1 MLEPFRGTATKMDRR
16 ERYLEHIEAMR
27 LVQDDLQS
35 RIWTAIPCVVTAF
48 PAASGI
54 SKMMLDCQPQIAG
67 TVLNEKTGEFDTLQM
82 QPLVDVPIEWP
93 GGGGCTLTFPI
104 KPGDECWV
112 VFGSRCIDGWWQKGP
127 GTAEAT
133 GDIGPPPK
141 QRMHDLSDAVAFVGH
156 RSKPREFD
164 VDTTTAQLRSDD
176 NAAIISIDPTAH
188 DIEVSTTD
196 GDVDVLAGQGN
207 VNITTSQGEV
217 NANGVT
223 IDKDGNM
230 NVPGNIVCAKTVT
243 GQTEVVA
250 GTGGTAVHMTTHKHP
265 TAATGSPSSPTPGT

>member
-1 MLEPFRGTATKMDRR
+1 MDRR
-16 ERYLEHIEAMR
+16 ERYFNPAEVFLLA
-27 LVQDDLQS
+27 QDDLQS
-35 RIWTAIPCVVTAF
+35 RIWTGLPCVVTAF

-54 SKMMLDCQPQIAG
+54 SKMMLDCQPQIAAR
-67 TVLNEKTGEFDTLQM
+67 VLNSATGKFETIQLP
-82 QPLVDVPIEWP
+82 PLVDVPIQWP
-93 GGGGCTLTFPI
+93 GGGGVTLTFPI

-112 VFGSRCIDGWWQKGP
+112 VFGSRCIDSWWQQGP

-133 GDIGPPPK
+133 GDIVPPPD
-141 QRMHDLSDAVAFVGH
+141 QRMHSLSDGVAYVGI

-164 VDTTTAQLRSDD
+164 VDATTAQLRSDD
-176 NAAIISIDPTAH
+176 NAAIISLDPDAH

-196 GDVDVLAGQGN
+196 GDVDVLAGDGN

-230 NVPGNIVCAKTVT
+230 NVPGNIVCSKTVT
-243 GQTEVVA
+243 GQTQVVA
-250 GTGGTAVHMTTHKHP
+250 GVGGTAVHLTTHNHP
-265 TAATGSPSSPTPGT
+265 TAATGSPSPPTPGT